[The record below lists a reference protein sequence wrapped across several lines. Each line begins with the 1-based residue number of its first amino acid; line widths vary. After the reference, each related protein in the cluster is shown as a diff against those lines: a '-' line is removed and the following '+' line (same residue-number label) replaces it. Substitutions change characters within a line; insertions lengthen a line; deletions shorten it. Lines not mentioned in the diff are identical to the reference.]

1 MSEQPT
7 PMMTTRETRTAYQT
21 HAVPRTETDW
31 PPPPQPNID
40 HITTEDDEPV
50 DNIFSEKQQRLLTR
64 ALYSSTESLPIT
76 KPFLALANVGLFY
89 GLYQPPIVPDVL
101 LSLGVKVAEDWYAKE
116 HRSYFVWE
124 FGKLPELTM
133 EIVSNKKGG
142 EMSSKMTRYAEI
154 GIPYYVVYDPQGY
167 LNKEPLQAYSLN
179 LQTQSYEPLPDAWF
193 SRIGLGLTLWQGEF
207 ETVSDHWLR
216 WCDHEGQLILTGEE
230 QARQVRLKM
239 EDERQA
245 KEMAQ
250 TQADH
255 ERLRAERY
263 LAKLRELGVSLD
275 E

>member
-7 PMMTTRETRTAYQT
+7 AMMTTRETRTAYQI
-21 HAVPRTETDW
+21 HSRPQTETDW
-31 PPPPQPNID
+31 LPPPQPNID
-40 HITTEDDEPV
+40 PITTEDDEPV

-64 ALYSSTESLPIT
+64 ALYSSAESLPIT

-89 GLYQPPIVPDVL
+89 GLHQPPIVPDVL

-124 FGKLPELTM
+124 FGKLPELTL
-133 EIVSNKKGG
+133 EIVSNKEGG
-142 EMSSKMTRYAEI
+142 EMSKKMNRYAEI

-167 LNKEPLQAYSLN
+167 LNKKSLQAYSLN

-193 SRIGLGLTLWQGEF
+193 SRIGLGLRLWQGEF
-207 ETVSDHWLR
+207 ETVSDLWLR

-245 KEMAQ
+245 KETAQ
-250 TQADH
+250 AQADH